1 MIHVEKKSDDGLTV
15 ETWRFCLI
23 GNHLVLD
30 DYAKVVRPT
39 RRHKGTA
46 TGHYNRLSAR
56 ESTMTEADVPWSP
69 ELAEEA
75 LRLYTATIRV
85 GRWQIDFGR

>member
-1 MIHVEKKSDDGLTV
+1 MILIEKKSDDGLTV

-46 TGHYNRLSAR
+46 VSHYNRLSSR
-56 ESTMTEADVPWSP
+56 ESTLDEAQVPWDEAIAS
-69 ELAEEA
+69 EA
-75 LRLYTATIRV
+75 LVAYMQQIKV
-85 GRWQIDFGR
+85 GRWKTDFGR